1 MTIRELAHRHL
12 DSALQKE
19 RQKVDGA
26 ALGQDDELVSFGQRL
41 DGLER
46 AHERLRGRKAPE
58 VKDFRHGSPA
68 VF

>member
-1 MTIRELAHRHL
+1 M
-12 DSALQKE
+12 
-19 RQKVDGA
+19 DGA

-41 DGLER
+41 DGLKR

-58 VKDFRHGSPA
+58 VEDFRHGSPA